1 MQNLQ
6 ARAWGASSSPEAKG
20 AEKRQSLRKGC
31 SICPVPTKKDAG
43 KASFDGPTGAAQS
56 LFSPCPFFRS
66 IAATDWIS
74 SAPFFPCPLRK
85 SCQSRFFL
93 YLCSL
98 PLSMEVCF
106 VLFLGPRCIG
116 RFLLLFSSDFLIG
129 IGNGKHLCF
138 LSSAGKM
145 VFAPVSQSCEQQNK
159 EQYDFR
165 FHAIFLSFQMSCHK
179 AL

>member
-1 MQNLQ
+1 MKSDNDLIS
-6 ARAWGASSSPEAKG
+6 ASLE
-20 AEKRQSLRKGC
+20 
-31 SICPVPTKKDAG
+31 KDAPYVPFPL
-43 KASFDGPTGAAQS
+43 KKTPERRPLTVPRAQRRP
-56 LFSPCPFFRS
+56 LFSSCPFFRS

-74 SAPFFPCPLRK
+74 SALFFPCPLRK
-85 SCQSRFFL
+85 SCQFRFFL
-93 YLCSL
+93 YRCSL
-98 PLSMEVCF
+98 PLSLEVCF
-106 VLFLGPRCIG
+106 VLFLRPLCIG

-129 IGNGKHLCF
+129 IRNGKQLCF

-145 VFAPVSQSCEQQNK
+145 MFAPVAQSSEQQNK